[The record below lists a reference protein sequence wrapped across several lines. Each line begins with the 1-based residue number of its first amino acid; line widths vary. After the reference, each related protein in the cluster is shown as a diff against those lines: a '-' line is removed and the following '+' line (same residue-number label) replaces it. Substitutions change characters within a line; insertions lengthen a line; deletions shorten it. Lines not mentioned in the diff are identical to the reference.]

1 MRLTCDLEDVLHVM
15 DLYSNE
21 REHRGRVLTLMFM
34 LEKGLLNV
42 DAVDQQ
48 LQSAETQCLL
58 SIASNLTE
66 NCGLR
71 FRNDYWILKEFI
83 KLLRRI
89 NLDEVRE
96 RVRSEVAAEEV
107 ALYQHLQ
114 AIAPQSVIPCD
125 SWLTSCFAGF
135 ITQPFLM
142 K

>member
-15 DLYSNE
+15 DLYSNK

-34 LEKGLLNV
+34 LEKGFLNA
-42 DAVDQQ
+42 DAVDLQ
-48 LQSAETQCLL
+48 LQSQETQCLL

-66 NCGLR
+66 NCGQR
-71 FRNDYWILKEFI
+71 FRNDYWILKEFV

-89 NLDEVRE
+89 NVDEVRE
-96 RVRSEVAAEEV
+96 RIRSEVAAEEPV
-107 ALYQHLQ
+107 LYQHLKST
-114 AIAPQSVIPCD
+114 APQVVIPCD

-135 ITQPFLM
+135 IAQPFLM